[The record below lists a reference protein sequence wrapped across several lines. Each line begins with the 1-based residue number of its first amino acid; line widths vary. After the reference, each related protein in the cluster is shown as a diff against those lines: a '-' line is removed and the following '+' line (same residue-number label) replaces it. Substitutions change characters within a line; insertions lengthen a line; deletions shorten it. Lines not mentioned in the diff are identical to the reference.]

1 MKKRRL
7 FLCLLFML
15 AVMLLPATIQAASA
29 PGTVKLS
36 SISAPAYNKINV
48 KWKKTSGATH
58 YFVYYK
64 KEGTK
69 KWTKIKTLDNS
80 KSSYT
85 HTSSKKYP
93 IVVGQKYTYTVKA
106 YNKKTKKSGSYN
118 KTGLAIR
125 TVPATVYGLGAGLT
139 GDNTVN
145 VSWNPAGG
153 TTHYVIY
160 RKANDS
166 APSKIATIS
175 SKYTKY
181 EDKNPVE
188 GVTNTYFVFGYSSKF
203 KVYGNGSNTG
213 VSIKVKKK
221 VTPTPEPTSKPEKPG
236 DDNNDNNYG
245 DNDDDFDDPVDPI
258 AMASEV
264 LRLTNIERAKE
275 GAQPLKY
282 NKTLQDAAM
291 IRAKEIYVKFSHERP
306 NGTSYKTILGCVN
319 GENIAMGYGDAESVV
334 EGWMN
339 SSGHKV
345 TMLDNRYQYL
355 GVGFYESDNGNYYWV
370 QDFSTGNPDASG
382 SIVFNANGGLIN
394 GKSSY
399 TISGSAGSQVWL
411 YDAPEQFE
419 VTNIPVPI
427 RDGFT
432 FAGWYDTLAP
442 SSNRKPLKM
451 AIYISNGMILYAKWI
466 PNN

>member
-1 MKKRRL
+1 MKRKRFS
-7 FLCLLFML
+7 FLTLLVL
-15 AVMLLPATIQAASA
+15 AIMLLMPTSIQAAVK

-36 SISAPAYNKINV
+36 SIKAVDYNKINI
-48 KWKKTSGATH
+48 KWKKVSGATN
-58 YFVYYK
+58 YIVYYK
-64 KEGTK
+64 KAGSG
-69 KWTKIKTLDNS
+69 KWIKVKTLDNK

-85 HTSSKKYP
+85 HTSSTKYP
-93 IVVGQKYTYTVKA
+93 IVVGQKYQYTIKA
-106 YNKKTKKSGSYN
+106 YNKNTKKSGNYN
-118 KTGLAIR
+118 KKGLTTR
-125 TVPATVYGLGAGLT
+125 TIPATVYGLGAGLT
-139 GDNTVN
+139 GDNTVD

-166 APSKIATIS
+166 TPSKIATIS

-188 GVTNTYFVFGYSSKF
+188 GATNTYFVFGYSSKL
-203 KVYGNGSNTG
+203 KIYGNGSNTG
-213 VSIKVKKK
+213 VSIKVKRK

-236 DDNNDNNYG
+236 DDNNYG

-291 IRAKEIYVKFSHERP
+291 IRAKEISVKFSHERP

-382 SIVFNANGGLIN
+382 SITFDANGGTIKGN
-394 GKSSY
+394 STY
-399 TISGSAGSQVWL
+399 TISGSPGEHVWL
-411 YDAPEQFE
+411 YDAPSPYT
-419 VTNIPVPI
+419 VANIPTPIKNGYFFSGWFQLKNPDDTWNPI
-427 RDGFT
+427 R
-432 FAGWYDTLAP
+432 
-442 SSNRKPLKM
+442 R
-451 AIYISNGMILYAKWI
+451 ISYAVGGTTLYAKWT

>member
-1 MKKRRL
+1 MKRKRFS
-7 FLCLLFML
+7 FLTLLVL
-15 AVMLLPATIQAASA
+15 AIMLLMPTSIQAAVK

-36 SISAPAYNKINV
+36 SIKAVDYNKINI
-48 KWKKTSGATH
+48 KWKKVSGATN
-58 YFVYYK
+58 YIVYYK
-64 KEGTK
+64 KAGSG
-69 KWTKIKTLDNS
+69 KWIKVKTLDNK

-85 HTSSKKYP
+85 HTSSTKYP
-93 IVVGQKYTYTVKA
+93 IVVGQKYQYTIKA
-106 YNKKTKKSGSYN
+106 YNKNTKKSGNYN
-118 KTGLAIR
+118 KKGLTTR
-125 TVPATVYGLGAGLT
+125 TIPATVYGLGAGLT
-139 GDNTVN
+139 GDNTVD

-166 APSKIATIS
+166 TPSKIATIS

-188 GVTNTYFVFGYSSKF
+188 GATNTYFVFGYSSKL
-203 KVYGNGSNTG
+203 KIYGNGSNTG
-213 VSIKVKKK
+213 VSIKVKRK

-236 DDNNDNNYG
+236 DDNNYG

-282 NKTLQDAAM
+282 NKTLQDEAM
-291 IRAKEIYVKFSHERP
+291 IRAKEISVKFSHERP

-382 SIVFNANGGLIN
+382 SITFDANGGTIKGN
-394 GKSSY
+394 STY
-399 TISGSAGSQVWL
+399 TISGSPGEHVWL
-411 YDAPEQFE
+411 YDAPSPYT
-419 VTNIPVPI
+419 VANIPTPIKNGYSFSGWFQLKNPDDTWNPI
-427 RDGFT
+427 R
-432 FAGWYDTLAP
+432 
-442 SSNRKPLKM
+442 R
-451 AIYISNGMILYAKWI
+451 ISYAVGGTTLYAKWT